1 MAHFP
6 LVGPGRR
13 SYNGTMRA
21 DSLSLRPILP
31 VAASLLAAAALCSC
45 DDESRSS
52 QPAPRDDGA
61 AKETASSSA
70 DALEN
75 DARAQY
81 EKAREWAQ
89 KASDGSKEAFEQAVK
104 WTEKSAANGY
114 REAQMTLAA
123 LYFYGHEHLPRDAA
137 KARRWF
143 EEAARQGS
151 AEAHYYLG
159 VLYAL
164 GDGVEKGIE
173 RASQEW
179 KIAADAGIAEAQYQ
193 LGMISIANEET
204 LQQGLEW
211 LRKAANH
218 AQVDAA
224 LALGKIYAR
233 GKYSLGPDMR
243 EAAHWYRR
251 AAEEGNPQ
259 AQYIYA
265 LMCLTGSG
273 VERDDKQGMSWLQ
286 LAAGRDYL
294 PAVHKLA
301 ECYRKGE
308 GTEANPQLA
317 EVWEQRAAEIEAAQK
332 GANQAS
338 S

>member
-1 MAHFP
+1 MADFP
-6 LVGPGRR
+6 LVGLGRP
-13 SYNGTMRA
+13 SYNAAMRA
-21 DSLSLRPILP
+21 ESLPFRPIIPL
-31 VAASLLAAAALCSC
+31 AASLLAAALLAACG
-45 DDESRSS
+45 DEERQSEPTAQGKREDHH
-52 QPAPRDDGA
+52 A
-61 AKETASSSA
+61 ASSSN
-70 DALEN
+70 DALER

-81 EKAREWAQ
+81 AKAREWAE
-89 KASDGSKEAFEQAVK
+89 KASDGSKDAFDQAVK
-104 WTEKSAANGY
+104 WTEKAAVNGY

-137 KARRWF
+137 KAKRWF

-164 GDGVEKGIE
+164 GDGVEKGIK
-173 RASQEW
+173 RASEEW

-193 LGMISIANEET
+193 LGLMSIDNEAT
-204 LQQGLEW
+204 LQEGLTW
-211 LRKAANH
+211 LRKAADN

-259 AQYIYA
+259 AQYIYG

-273 VERDDKQGMSWLQ
+273 VSRDDKQGMSWLQ

-294 PAVHKLA
+294 PAVQKLA

-308 GTEANPQLA
+308 GTEADPQLA
-317 EVWEQRAAEIEAAQK
+317 EVWEQRAAEIKAAQN
-332 GANQAS
+332 GASQES
-338 S
+338 Q